1 VLATGEIVNVPVTKA
16 EQHNAALND
25 ERRLPQ
31 PLESW
36 VEPPYEILCPLSFHE
51 VKDVGQWDHLRPL
64 QRIEKGLYLCQPLCG
79 RFAECGVNRTPCW
92 LLVLRILLGSYGEH
106 CLFRTFWLSEK
117 ALERSSKELL
127 RLGLPVSVAR
137 QTVQF
142 DRGGVLAVINWNLN
156 EDDQFPYTISSMTNL
171 VGIGTLHNQYLEYQL
186 AVREQAR
193 CTAPPASR

>member
-1 VLATGEIVNVPVTKA
+1 MRVTEP
-16 EQHNAALND
+16 EQRNSDLKQ
-25 ERRLPQ
+25 ERRSLRS
-31 PLESW
+31 LDSW

-51 VKDVGQWDHLRPL
+51 VKDIGQWDHLRPL

-117 ALERSSKELL
+117 ATERSRKDLL
-127 RLGLPVSVAR
+127 RLGLPLSVAR

-142 DRGGVLAVINWNLN
+142 DRGGVLAVTDWNLN
-156 EDDQFPYTISSMTNL
+156 EDDHFPYKISSLTNL
-171 VGIGTLHNQYLEYQL
+171 VGISTLHNEYLDYQL
-186 AVREQAR
+186 AVGEQAR
-193 CTAPPASR
+193 CAAQTAAKYQR